1 MREPQTHPTGFS
13 SALPRR
19 ESAPASGVTVG
30 WWPRAIVAG
39 FVASMAMLFGFGI
52 AYGLALL
59 VARLP
64 LVDGAGIGQLQS
76 WLYALTHNPAIDV
89 GRNYLYMA
97 IAVYFA
103 GGLLWALLYAL
114 LAPAHLRGPDW
125 WRGVQFSVLPAIVSL
140 VVVLPL
146 LGAGLLGLQLGA
158 GPLPLLGN
166 LLLHALYG
174 AVLGLIYGAFGDLS
188 AEDFRPAEG
197 AEAEAMGH
205 AERTAAKG
213 ILAGLVVGAAAGV
226 LAIAAGSGETGV
238 LLGMPPIAVLV
249 ATIVGGA
256 TIGLFLGSFL
266 GLPGST
272 ADQN

>member
-1 MREPQTHPTGFS
+1 MRELQTDPTGSS

-39 FVASMAMLFGFGI
+39 FVASMAMLFGFGF

-59 VARLP
+59 VARMP
-64 LVDGAGIGQLQS
+64 LLDGSGVGQQQS

-89 GRNYLYMA
+89 GRNYLYAA

-103 GGLLWALLYAL
+103 GGLVWALLYAR

-125 WRGVQFSVLPAIVSL
+125 WRGIQFSVLPAMVSL

-158 GPLPLLGN
+158 GPLPLMGN

-174 AVLGLIYGAFGDLS
+174 AVLGLIYGSFGDLS
-188 AEDFRPAEG
+188 AEDFHPAE
-197 AEAEAMGH
+197 AADAEAMGH

-213 ILAGLVVGAAAGV
+213 ILAGLVVGAAAGG
-226 LAIAAGSGETGV
+226 LAIAAGRGETST

-256 TIGLFLGSFL
+256 TIGLFVGSFL
-266 GLPGST
+266 GLPGPRT
-272 ADQN
+272 EE